1 MRRPSTA
8 KSPKRSVP
16 PHLLAH
22 VFTTNSAK
30 AKAMG
35 AKGGVV
41 RQSEGTRK

>member
-1 MRRPSTA
+1 MSRPTPA

-41 RQSEGTRK
+41 HRSKAKK